1 MGTPGLPWGRGA
13 GGLAL
18 ALAMAAAIG
27 SAFTSPAGEHSRAL
41 GC

>member
-1 MGTPGLPWGRGA
+1 MGIPGLLWGRGA

-18 ALAMAAAIG
+18 ALAMAAATG
-27 SAFTSPAGEHSRAL
+27 SAFTSPAGEHSCVL

>member
-1 MGTPGLPWGRGA
+1 MGTLGLPWGRGA

-18 ALAMAAAIG
+18 AMAAATG
-27 SAFTSPAGEHSRAL
+27 SAFSSPAGGHSRAL